1 MRFPFFTASII
12 TLLFSSS
19 LMAMPDGDATK
30 GEIKTPS
37 CRFCHGSNGIAP
49 RPDYPNLKGQN
60 AEYLYNSMQAYL
72 DGSRTGG
79 MSSMMKAQLKNLSD
93 QDIADISEYY
103 SQMK

>member
-1 MRFPFFTASII
+1 MHYSLFTASIA

-19 LMAMPDGDATK
+19 LMAMPKGDASQ

-49 RPDYPNLKGQN
+49 RPDYPNLKGQQ

-72 DGSRTGG
+72 YGSRTGT
-79 MSSMMKAQLKNLSD
+79 MSTMMKAQLKNLSE
-93 QDIADISEYY
+93 QDIADIAEYY
-103 SQMK
+103 AQMK